1 MLNWK
6 KKWKFNSL
14 RQQMPQRWEDLLRQN
29 ALAWE
34 LSTLKKW
41 STNATGMGIGTLRI
55 DQATKMEASSYLH
68 RSISGLFFVL
78 AKIRHFLFYYN
89 GNNGNGCT
97 CTRPVLSSSWS
108 RKLTK
113 TAIPYIE
120 ICTRCISWCSLT
132 TFTKR
137 NKIFMHYI
145 ILRNEMTL

>member
-1 MLNWK
+1 MKIQQVL
-6 KKWKFNSL
+6 
-14 RQQMPQRWEDLLRQN
+14 QQMPQHWEDLLRQN

-34 LSTLKKW
+34 LSTLQEW

-68 RSISGLFFVL
+68 RSMSGLFFVL

-113 TAIPYIE
+113 NGNTLDRNMY
-120 ICTRCISWCSLT
+120 TMYLLMWLKKSWRGIKGIKYLCMALYSEMEWLCSCL
-132 TFTKR
+132 
-137 NKIFMHYI
+137 
-145 ILRNEMTL
+145 